1 MAETIEQKLA
11 QAVLQKPIDIS
22 VGSLKY
28 TIAPPSVATL
38 ILASEAVSR
47 LPHIKLDANK
57 VVEETL
63 SVAKEC
69 RPIGEVV
76 AILILGARHLTDT
89 VVRREKKPH
98 SLLWGL
104 IKWTTDKEEQVTIDK
119 KGELTDKLLEELT
132 PEQLYLLLAQILTKM
147 QIQDFFGLTTFLTE
161 VNLLR
166 PTKVD

>member
-11 QAVLQKPIDIS
+11 QAVLQLPIEIN
-22 VGSLKY
+22 VGTEKY

-47 LPHIKLDANK
+47 LPHIKLDPNK
-57 VVEETL
+57 VVEEAL
-63 SVAKEC
+63 CVAKEC

-76 AILILGARHLTDT
+76 AILILGARHLEET

-98 SLLWGL
+98 RLLWGL
-104 IKWTTDKEEQVTIDK
+104 IKWETEQETEVRINKKE
-119 KGELTDKLLEELT
+119 ELTDKLLDSLT